1 MIKVKNLVKNYG
13 GKTPAVNDVTFSIG
27 KGEIVGLLGPN
38 GAGKTTI
45 MKMITGYLN
54 PSQGEVLVDGINT
67 LDDPITVKSKIGY
80 LPERSPLYND
90 MTVYEY
96 LSFVAD
102 VRGLVG
108 NEKYQKITDMIVL
121 VNLEKVVARKIK
133 ELSNGY
139 KKRVGLASAMIHD
152 PEILILDEPTAGLD
166 PNQIIMFRKILRRL
180 SEQKT
185 IILST
190 HVLSEIEAICEK
202 VIIINSGKIV
212 ADNSLQ
218 ELMENHSNEKFL
230 DFIVEAEKLA
240 DVESVVC
247 NIAGAW
253 NVEFEK
259 KETKNQFRFKALL
272 SSSAEFKSNLT
283 DAVNAKGWKLIYAEE
298 KKPNLEEI
306 FLKLTA
312 NTQEIEHVQ

>member
-13 GKTPAVNDVTFSIG
+13 GKKPAVNDVTFSIG

-108 NEKYQKITDMIVL
+108 NEKYQKITEMIVL

-218 ELMENHSNEKFL
+218 ELMENNSKETFL
-230 DFIVEAEKLA
+230 DFVVEAEKFA
-240 DVESVVC
+240 EVENVVC
-247 NIAGAW
+247 SLDGAW

-259 KETKNQFRFKALL
+259 KETRNQFRFKALL
-272 SSSAEFKSNLT
+272 SSAAEFKSKLT
-283 DAVNAKGWKLIYAEE
+283 EAVNAKGWKLIYAEE

-312 NTQEIEHVQ
+312 NTQEIEHAQ

>member
-13 GKTPAVNDVTFSIG
+13 GKKPAVNDVTFSIG

-108 NEKYQKITDMIVL
+108 NEKYQKITEMIVL

-218 ELMENHSNEKFL
+218 ELMENNSKETFL
-230 DFIVEAEKLA
+230 DFVVEAEKLA
-240 DVESVVC
+240 EVENVVC
-247 NIAGAW
+247 GLDGAW

-259 KETKNQFRFKALL
+259 KETRNQFRFKALL
-272 SSSAEFKSNLT
+272 SSAAEFKSKLT
-283 DAVNAKGWKLIYAEE
+283 EAVNAKGWKLVYAEE

-312 NTQEIEHVQ
+312 NTQEIEHAQ

>member
-13 GKTPAVNDVTFSIG
+13 GKKPAVNDVTFSIG

-108 NEKYQKITDMIVL
+108 NEKYQKITEMIVL

-218 ELMENHSNEKFL
+218 ELMENNSKETFL
-230 DFIVEAEKLA
+230 DFVVEAEKLA
-240 DVESVVC
+240 EVENVVC
-247 NIAGAW
+247 DLDGAW

-259 KETKNQFRFKALL
+259 KETRNQFRFKALL
-272 SSSAEFKSNLT
+272 SSAAEFKSKLT
-283 DAVNAKGWKLIYAEE
+283 EAVNAKGWKLVYAEE

-312 NTQEIEHVQ
+312 NTQEIEHAQ

>member
-240 DVESVVC
+240 DVEAVVC
-247 NIAGAW
+247 NVNGAW

>member
-67 LDDPITVKSKIGY
+67 LEDPITVKSKIGY
-80 LPERSPLYND
+80 LPERTPLYND

-102 VRGLVG
+102 VRGLAG
-108 NEKYQKITDMIVL
+108 NEKYKKITEMIVL

-218 ELMENHSNEKFL
+218 ELMESYSNEKFL
-230 DFIVEAEKLA
+230 DFIVEAEKLS
-240 DVESVVC
+240 DTEKVVC
-247 NIAGAW
+247 SIKGAW

-259 KETKNQFRFKALL
+259 KEAANQFRFKALL
-272 SSSAEFKSNLT
+272 SSDGDFKSKL
-283 DAVNAKGWKLIYAEE
+283 AEQVNANGWKLIYAEE

-312 NTQEIEHVQ
+312 NTQELEHVQ

>member
-13 GKTPAVNDVTFSIG
+13 GKKPAVNDVTFSIG

-108 NEKYQKITDMIVL
+108 NEKYQKITEMIVL

-218 ELMENHSNEKFL
+218 ELMENNSKETFL
-230 DFIVEAEKLA
+230 DFVVEAEKLA
-240 DVESVVC
+240 EVENVVC
-247 NIAGAW
+247 SLDGAW

-259 KETKNQFRFKALL
+259 KETRNQFRFKALL
-272 SSSAEFKSNLT
+272 SSAAEFKSKLT
-283 DAVNAKGWKLIYAEE
+283 EAVNAKGWKLVYAEE

-312 NTQEIEHVQ
+312 NTQEIEHAQ

>member
-13 GKTPAVNDVTFSIG
+13 GKKPAVNDVTFSIG

-108 NEKYQKITDMIVL
+108 NEKYQKITEMIVL

-218 ELMENHSNEKFL
+218 ELMENNSKETFL
-230 DFIVEAEKLA
+230 DFVVEAEKLA
-240 DVESVVC
+240 EVENVVC
-247 NIAGAW
+247 SLDGAW

-259 KETKNQFRFKALL
+259 KETRNQFRFKALL
-272 SSSAEFKSNLT
+272 SSAAEFKSKLT
-283 DAVNAKGWKLIYAEE
+283 EAVNAKGWKLIYAEE

-312 NTQEIEHVQ
+312 NTQEIEHAQ

>member
-13 GKTPAVNDVTFSIG
+13 GKKPAVNDVTFSIG

-108 NEKYQKITDMIVL
+108 NEKYQKITEMIVL

-139 KKRVGLASAMIHD
+139 KKRVGLASAMIHE

-218 ELMENHSNEKFL
+218 ELMENNSKETFL
-230 DFIVEAEKLA
+230 DFVVEAEKLA
-240 DVESVVC
+240 EVENVVC
-247 NIAGAW
+247 GLDGAW

-259 KETKNQFRFKALL
+259 KETRNQFRFKALL
-272 SSSAEFKSNLT
+272 SSAAEFKSKLT
-283 DAVNAKGWKLIYAEE
+283 EAVNAKGWKLVYAEE

-312 NTQEIEHVQ
+312 NTPEIEHAQ

>member
-13 GKTPAVNDVTFSIG
+13 GEKPAVNDVTFSIG

-108 NEKYQKITDMIVL
+108 NEKYQKITEMIVL

-218 ELMENHSNEKFL
+218 ELMENNSKETFL
-230 DFIVEAEKLA
+230 DFVVEAEKLA
-240 DVESVVC
+240 EVENVVC
-247 NIAGAW
+247 GLDGAW

-259 KETKNQFRFKALL
+259 KETRNQFRFKALL
-272 SSSAEFKSNLT
+272 SSAAEFKSKLT
-283 DAVNAKGWKLIYAEE
+283 EAVNAKGWKLVYAEE

-312 NTQEIEHVQ
+312 NTQEIEHAQ

>member
-13 GKTPAVNDVTFSIG
+13 GKKPAVNDVTFSIG

-67 LDDPITVKSKIGY
+67 LDNPITVKSKIGY

-108 NEKYQKITDMIVL
+108 NEKYQKITEMIVL

-218 ELMENHSNEKFL
+218 ELMENNSKETFL
-230 DFIVEAEKLA
+230 DFVVEAEKLA
-240 DVESVVC
+240 EVENVVC
-247 NIAGAW
+247 SLDGAW

-259 KETKNQFRFKALL
+259 KETRNQFRFKALL
-272 SSSAEFKSNLT
+272 SSAAEFKSKLT
-283 DAVNAKGWKLIYAEE
+283 EAVNAKGWKLIYAEE

-312 NTQEIEHVQ
+312 NTQEIEHAQ

>member
-67 LDDPITVKSKIGY
+67 LDDPIAVKSKIGY

-218 ELMENHSNEKFL
+218 ELMENNSKETFL
-230 DFIVEAEKLA
+230 DFVVEAEKLA
-240 DVESVVC
+240 EVENVVC
-247 NIAGAW
+247 GLDGAW

-259 KETKNQFRFKALL
+259 KETRNQFRFKALL
-272 SSSAEFKSNLT
+272 SSAAEFKSKLT
-283 DAVNAKGWKLIYAEE
+283 EAVNAKGWKLVYAEE

-312 NTQEIEHVQ
+312 NTQEIEHAQ

>member
-13 GKTPAVNDVTFSIG
+13 GKKPAVNDVTFSIG

-218 ELMENHSNEKFL
+218 ELMENNSKETFL
-230 DFIVEAEKLA
+230 DFVVEAEKLA
-240 DVESVVC
+240 EVENVVC
-247 NIAGAW
+247 GLDGAW

-259 KETKNQFRFKALL
+259 KETRNQFRFKALL
-272 SSSAEFKSNLT
+272 SSAAEFKSKLT
-283 DAVNAKGWKLIYAEE
+283 EAVNAKGWKLIYAEE

-312 NTQEIEHVQ
+312 NTQEIEHAQ

>member
-67 LDDPITVKSKIGY
+67 LDDPIAVKSKIGY

-190 HVLSEIEAICEK
+190 HVLSEIEA
-202 VIIINSGKIV
+202 
-212 ADNSLQ
+212 
-218 ELMENHSNEKFL
+218 
-230 DFIVEAEKLA
+230 
-240 DVESVVC
+240 
-247 NIAGAW
+247 
-253 NVEFEK
+253 
-259 KETKNQFRFKALL
+259 
-272 SSSAEFKSNLT
+272 
-283 DAVNAKGWKLIYAEE
+283 
-298 KKPNLEEI
+298 
-306 FLKLTA
+306 
-312 NTQEIEHVQ
+312 

>member
-1 MIKVKNLVKNYG
+1 MIDVRDLVKDYG
-13 GKTPAVNDVTFSIG
+13 TGRLAVNNVTFSIG

-54 PSQGEVLVDGINT
+54 PSEGEILVDGVNT
-67 LDDPITVKSKIGY
+67 LDDPILVKSKIGY
-80 LPERSPLYND
+80 LPERTPLYND
-90 MTVYEY
+90 MVVYEY
-96 LSFVAD
+96 LQFIAE
-102 VRGLVG
+102 VRGIAKEEIPQRLKEMV
-108 NEKYQKITDMIVL
+108 VL
-121 VNLEKVVARKIK
+121 VNLEDVISKKIR

-180 SEQKT
+180 SEHKT

-202 VIIINSGKIV
+202 VIIINKGNVV
-212 ADNSLQ
+212 ADSSLQ
-218 ELMENHSNEKFL
+218 DLMKKHANEQFV
-230 DFIVEAEKLA
+230 DFVVEAENLPE
-240 DVESVVC
+240 VEAAINAVY
-247 NIAGAW
+247 GAW
-253 NVEFEK
+253 KVEFEK
-259 KETKNQFRFKALL
+259 KEGKTLFRFKALTDSATDYIANL
-272 SSSAEFKSNLT
+272 NALMTEKNWKLQSAEN
-283 DAVNAKGWKLIYAEE
+283 
-298 KKPNLEEI
+298 KKANLEEI

-312 NTQEIEHVQ
+312 GDVEGSDV

>member
-13 GKTPAVNDVTFSIG
+13 GKKPAVNDVTFSIG

-108 NEKYQKITDMIVL
+108 NEKYQKITEMIVL

-139 KKRVGLASAMIHD
+139 KKRVGLASAMIHE

-218 ELMENHSNEKFL
+218 ELMENNSKETFL
-230 DFIVEAEKLA
+230 DFVVEAEKLA
-240 DVESVVC
+240 EVENVVC
-247 NIAGAW
+247 GLDGAW

-259 KETKNQFRFKALL
+259 KETRNQFRFKALL
-272 SSSAEFKSNLT
+272 SSAAEFKSKLT
-283 DAVNAKGWKLIYAEE
+283 EAVNAKGWKLVYAEE

-312 NTQEIEHVQ
+312 NTQEIEHAQ

>member
-67 LDDPITVKSKIGY
+67 LDDPISVKSKIGY

-102 VRGLVG
+102 VRGLIG

-212 ADNSLQ
+212 ADNTLQ
-218 ELMENHSNEKFL
+218 ELMENHSKEKFL

-240 DVESVVC
+240 DVEKVVC
-247 NIAGAW
+247 NIDGAW

-272 SSSAEFKSNLT
+272 SSSEEFKTKLSE
-283 DAVNAKGWKLIYAEE
+283 AVNGKGWKLVYAEE

>member
-13 GKTPAVNDVTFSIG
+13 GKKPAVNDVTFSIG

-240 DVESVVC
+240 DVEAVVC
-247 NIAGAW
+247 NVNGAW

-272 SSSAEFKSNLT
+272 STEANFKAELT
-283 DAVNAKGWKLIYAEE
+283 KAVEAKGWKLVYAEE

-312 NTQEIEHVQ
+312 NTQEIEHAQ

>member
-67 LDDPITVKSKIGY
+67 LDDPIAVKSKIGY

-218 ELMENHSNEKFL
+218 ELMENNSKETFL
-230 DFIVEAEKLA
+230 DFVVEAEKLA
-240 DVESVVC
+240 EVENVVC
-247 NIAGAW
+247 SLDGAW

-259 KETKNQFRFKALL
+259 KETRNQFRFKALL
-272 SSSAEFKSNLT
+272 SSAAEFKSKLT
-283 DAVNAKGWKLIYAEE
+283 EAVNAKGWKLIYAEE

-312 NTQEIEHVQ
+312 NTQEIEHAQ

>member
-13 GKTPAVNDVTFSIG
+13 GKKPAVNDVTFSIG

-108 NEKYQKITDMIVL
+108 NEKYQKITEMIVL
-121 VNLEKVVARKIK
+121 VNLERVVARKIK

-218 ELMENHSNEKFL
+218 ELMENNSKETFL
-230 DFIVEAEKLA
+230 DFVVEAEKLA
-240 DVESVVC
+240 EVENVVC
-247 NIAGAW
+247 GLDGAW

-259 KETKNQFRFKALL
+259 KETRNQFRFKALL
-272 SSSAEFKSNLT
+272 SSAAEFKSKLT
-283 DAVNAKGWKLIYAEE
+283 EAVNAKGWKLVYAEE

-312 NTQEIEHVQ
+312 NTQEIEHAQ

>member
-13 GKTPAVNDVTFSIG
+13 GKKPAVNDVTFSIG

-108 NEKYQKITDMIVL
+108 NEKYQKITEMIVL

-218 ELMENHSNEKFL
+218 ELMENNSKETFL
-230 DFIVEAEKLA
+230 DFVVEAEKLA
-240 DVESVVC
+240 EVENVVC
-247 NIAGAW
+247 GLDGAW

-259 KETKNQFRFKALL
+259 KETRNQFRFKALL
-272 SSSAEFKSNLT
+272 SSAAEFKSKLT
-283 DAVNAKGWKLIYAEE
+283 EAVNAKGWKLIYAEE

-312 NTQEIEHVQ
+312 NTQEIEHAQ

>member
-67 LDDPITVKSKIGY
+67 LDDPIAVKSKIGY

-283 DAVNAKGWKLIYAEE
+283 DAVNAKGWKLVYAEE

-312 NTQEIEHVQ
+312 NTQEIEHAQ

>member
-13 GKTPAVNDVTFSIG
+13 GKKPAVNDVTFSIG

-108 NEKYQKITDMIVL
+108 NEKYQKITEMIVL

-185 IILST
+185 IILSP

-218 ELMENHSNEKFL
+218 ELMENNSKETFL
-230 DFIVEAEKLA
+230 DFVVEAEKLA
-240 DVESVVC
+240 EVENVVC
-247 NIAGAW
+247 GLDGAW

-259 KETKNQFRFKALL
+259 KETRNQFRFKALL
-272 SSSAEFKSNLT
+272 SSAAEFKSKLT
-283 DAVNAKGWKLIYAEE
+283 EAVNAKGWKLVYAEE

-312 NTQEIEHVQ
+312 NTQEIEHAQ